1 MKAISLWQPWAQLVA
16 IGAKR
21 IETRH
26 WPTNI
31 RGAIAI
37 HAAKKSTG
45 ELRALSL
52 RQPFRDALYP
62 GDSIGWAG
70 PLPLGA
76 IVAVADLYTCAPIV
90 HPGGAAGARQSVLDP
105 LALRPEEK
113 AFGNYDLSEGPRY
126 AWGLRNVQALPEPIP
141 FKGAQ
146 GFFDVP
152 DELIAGA
159 LR

>member
-1 MKAISLWQPWAQLVA
+1 MRAISLWQPWAQLVA

-31 RGAIAI
+31 RGTIAI
-37 HAAKKSTG
+37 HAAKKWNR
-45 ELRALSL
+45 ELRELSME
-52 RQPFRDALYP
+52 QPFRDALYP
-62 GDSIGWAG
+62 GNAITWACA
-70 PLPLGA
+70 PALGA
-76 IVAVADLYTCAPIV
+76 IVAVAELYTCAPIV
-90 HPGGAAGARQSVLDP
+90 HPGGAVGARQSVLDP

-113 AFGNYDLSEGPRY
+113 AFGNYDLSAGPRF
-126 AWGLRNVQALPEPIP
+126 AWGLRNAQALAEPIP
-141 FKGAQ
+141 FTGRQ

>member
-26 WPTNI
+26 WPTNV
-31 RGAIAI
+31 RGTIAI
-37 HAAKKSTG
+37 HAAKKWNR
-45 ELRALSL
+45 ELRELSFGS
-52 RQPFRDALYP
+52 PFREALYP
-62 GDSIGWAG
+62 GASITWAG
-70 PLPLGA
+70 PAALGA

-105 LALRPEEK
+105 LALSAQEK
-113 AFGNYDLSEGPRY
+113 AFGNYDLSEGPRF
-126 AWGLRNVQALPEPIP
+126 AWGLCNVLALVKPIP
-141 FKGAQ
+141 FTGKQ